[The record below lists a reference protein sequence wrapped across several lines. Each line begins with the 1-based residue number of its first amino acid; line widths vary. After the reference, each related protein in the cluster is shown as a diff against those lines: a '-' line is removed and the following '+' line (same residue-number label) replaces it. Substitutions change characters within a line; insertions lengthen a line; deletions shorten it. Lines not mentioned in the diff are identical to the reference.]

1 MKLWLSD
8 HVYNTSPTVQKS
20 GHFSAL
26 SSPVLFVAAA
36 AAASAAPAKLEL
48 CVHTFSSALHICHGR
63 RPQKRDK
70 PVLLEKFDFRGG

>member
-36 AAASAAPAKLEL
+36 AAAAASAAPAKLEL
-48 CVHTFSSALHICHGR
+48 SLRSYV
-63 RPQKRDK
+63 
-70 PVLLEKFDFRGG
+70 